1 LIGALDFL
9 LQKREYFKNLYI
21 FDDRVSFQVY
31 KETTNLNETKFD
43 CLKMINKLKY
53 TGSVSLDFTLS
64 EPHAKPTH
72 YFSQI
77 QLSTQ

>member
-21 FDDRVSFQVY
+21 FDDRVNYLVY
-31 KETTNLNETKFD
+31 NETTDLSETKFD

-64 EPHAKPTH
+64 
-72 YFSQI
+72 
-77 QLSTQ
+77 

>member
-1 LIGALDFL
+1 MIGALDFL

-21 FDDRVSFQVY
+21 FDDRVNYLVY
-31 KETTNLNETKFD
+31 NETTDLSETKFD

-64 EPHAKPTH
+64 
-72 YFSQI
+72 
-77 QLSTQ
+77 